1 MYQCGSFGVL
11 HFGLHS
17 TKVVE
22 DWPSV
27 LWNTVIWPGGEVELG
42 HLQLVSSSLVT
53 LDGEEQIKTTQH
65 KYFKAIMHIE
75 SIDHNQQKSGQL
87 NRVHL

>member
-1 MYQCGSFGVL
+1 MHQCWSSEEL
-11 HFGLHS
+11 LNS

-27 LWNTVIWPGGEVELG
+27 LWNTMVWPGGEVELG

-53 LDGEEQIKTTQH
+53 LQGDDK
-65 KYFKAIMHIE
+65 HIPIN
-75 SIDHNQQKSGQL
+75 SKLSK
-87 NRVHL
+87 